1 MIKKYLEEIAKT
13 AAHED
18 QREESYYPS
27 VATLMNDFA
36 NSINKKKVSVTI
48 LPKKT
53 EAGNPDFRIWDGDN
67 KIVGYIEAKVPETDL
82 NRTENS
88 EQLKRYLETFP
99 NVILTDFYEFR
110 LYRNGELIE
119 KVSIGRPFIAKKLKT
134 IPPVENQA
142 DFERLLD
149 KFFDFSLPKIFIA
162 ESLALELAKRTR
174 FLRDEI
180 ISVELQNTDKR
191 NYIRGFYNAFQK
203 YLISGLQESEFAD
216 LYSQT
221 IAYGM
226 FAAKTRANQDETF
239 NRKNAVDNI
248 PPTIG
253 ILRDVFEFI
262 SLGKLPQQMEVI
274 IDDIAEVLSVSDATK
289 LLNDFYKQGKGT
301 DPIIHFYETFL
312 NKYDPTT
319 REKRG
324 VYYTPEPV
332 VQYIVNS
339 VDEIL
344 IQDFNKSGFADTS
357 VKVLDPAGGTL
368 TFLAEATQKA
378 IKTFVD
384 CFGDGDKSG
393 FIKRHILKDFYGFE
407 LMMSPYA
414 IAHLKMS
421 YLLQEHGYTFDNKD
435 RFQLYLTN
443 TLDANV
449 VDMPM
454 LPGLTSLAEE
464 ANEANAIKKETPI
477 LAIIGNP
484 PYSIAS
490 YNKSHFE
497 TDMMKLYK
505 EDVKDEKNIQILSD
519 DYIKFIRYSHWKIE
533 KSGSGVIGLITKNT
547 YLNIAAAKGLRKQ
560 LLLTFDKIYILNLHG
575 KLYEKSPD
583 GGKDQNVFDI
593 RVGTAIM
600 FLVKTKSKK
609 EISYAKL
616 YYKDLFGDRDF
627 KYDFLIKNN
636 LFTSFTNEHEIEIN
650 ENHFFFEKKNFSNP
664 DLYNTFWAV
673 DEILKENTSGVTTG
687 RDNFILAENSEILKR
702 RLNNFIAFSV
712 DLIKE
717 TTSVAS

>member
-1 MIKKYLEEIAKT
+1 
-13 AAHED
+13 
-18 QREESYYPS
+18 
-27 VATLMNDFA
+27 
-36 NSINKKKVSVTI
+36 
-48 LPKKT
+48 
-53 EAGNPDFRIWDGDN
+53 
-67 KIVGYIEAKVPETDL
+67 
-82 NRTENS
+82 
-88 EQLKRYLETFP
+88 
-99 NVILTDFYEFR
+99 
-110 LYRNGELIE
+110 
-119 KVSIGRPFIAKKLKT
+119 
-134 IPPVENQA
+134 
-142 DFERLLD
+142 
-149 KFFDFSLPKIFIA
+149 
-162 ESLALELAKRTR
+162 
-174 FLRDEI
+174 
-180 ISVELQNTDKR
+180 
-191 NYIRGFYNAFQK
+191 
-203 YLISGLQESEFAD
+203 
-216 LYSQT
+216 
-221 IAYGM
+221 
-226 FAAKTRANQDETF
+226 
-239 NRKNAVDNI
+239 
-248 PPTIG
+248 
-253 ILRDVFEFI
+253 
-262 SLGKLPQQMEVI
+262 
-274 IDDIAEVLSVSDATK
+274 
-289 LLNDFYKQGKGT
+289 
-301 DPIIHFYETFL
+301 
-312 NKYDPTT
+312 
-319 REKRG
+319 
-324 VYYTPEPV
+324 
-332 VQYIVNS
+332 
-339 VDEIL
+339 
-344 IQDFNKSGFADTS
+344 
-357 VKVLDPAGGTL
+357 
-368 TFLAEATQKA
+368 
-378 IKTFVD
+378 
-384 CFGDGDKSG
+384 
-393 FIKRHILKDFYGFE
+393 
-407 LMMSPYA
+407 MMSPYA